1 MVAGCCWLTPVI
13 LADVEAEIRRIP
25 LQAPEWPFHLNV
37 KKMGSMAYT
46 CQLGYGGKHERR

>member
-37 KKMGSMAYT
+37 KKMGAMAYT